1 MEPMTPSITEI
12 ADDIYRISTWI
23 PDVTPE
29 GFTFNQFLVV
39 ADEPL
44 LFHTGHRGF
53 FPLVSGA
60 IAEVVPVESL
70 RWVSFGHVEADESGS
85 MNMFLAAAPEAQ
97 IVHTPLGCEI
107 SLNDLCDRAPV
118 ALPEGEV
125 LDLGGK
131 RIRSIPTPHVPHG
144 WEAHVLFEET
154 TRTLLCGDLLSQ
166 AGAPE
171 PLTSGDVVGPALA
184 AEAIFGATCLA
195 PHTGATIRG
204 LGELQPRTLA
214 IMHGSSFEG
223 DGHQTLHDLAAAY
236 DELTAKALAAV

>member
-1 MEPMTPSITEI
+1 MEPLTPTITEI
-12 ADDIYRISTWI
+12 ADDIHRISTWI

-53 FPLVSGA
+53 FPLVSEA
-60 IAEVVPVESL
+60 IAGVVPVESL
-70 RWVSFGHVEADESGS
+70 RWISFGHVEADESGS
-85 MNMFLAAAPEAQ
+85 MNMFLTAAPEAQ
-97 IVHTPLGCEI
+97 IVHSPLGCEI
-107 SLNDLCDRAPV
+107 SLNDLCDRPPV
-118 ALPEGEV
+118 ALDEGEV

-154 TRTLLCGDLLSQ
+154 TQTLLCGDLFSHV
-166 AGAPE
+166 GAP
-171 PLTSGDVVGPALA
+171 PALVSSDVVGPALE
-184 AEAIFGATCLA
+184 AEAMFGATCLA
-195 PHTGATIRG
+195 PHTGATLRG
-204 LGELQPRTLA
+204 LGDLQPRTLA

-223 DGHQTLHDLAAAY
+223 DGRQALHDLATGY
-236 DELTAKALAAV
+236 DELAAKALAAV

>member
-1 MEPMTPSITEI
+1 MTPSITEI

-223 DGHQTLHDLAAAY
+223 DGHRTLHDLAAAY

>member
-1 MEPMTPSITEI
+1 MTPAITEI

-23 PDVTPE
+23 PDVAPE

-70 RWVSFGHVEADESGS
+70 RWISFGHVEADESGS
-85 MNMFLAAAPEAQ
+85 MNMFLTAAPDAQ
-97 IVHTPLGCEI
+97 VVHTPLGCDI
-107 SLNDLCDRAPV
+107 SLDDLCDRPP
-118 ALPEGEV
+118 LGLEEGQV

-131 RIRSIPTPHVPHG
+131 RIRSIATPHVPHG

-154 TRTLLCGDLLSQ
+154 TQTLLCGDLFTHV
-166 AGAPE
+166 GAPE
-171 PLTSGDVVGPALA
+171 PLTTEDIVGRALA
-184 AEAIFGATCLA
+184 AEEMFQGMSMSPNTA
-195 PHTGATIRG
+195 PVLRR
-204 LGELQPRTLA
+204 LGDLQPRTLA
-214 IMHGSSFEG
+214 VMHGSSFSG
-223 DGHQTLHDLAAAY
+223 DGGKALYDLAAGT
-236 DELTAKALAAV
+236 EELAAAR